1 MHYIKKIIFENIKNK
16 VIIGVK
22 FQSIKNFFDR
32 KSQIN
37 LLFKVVLIL
46 ATAVVGIFSL
56 SEYLMD
62 FITISQNGIEFQYV
76 LRAFSVVSILIL
88 AAFLSVNFEGLFFK
102 KLSVSY
108 LVYLLISYFLLMT
121 QNLNNEHFKFFAFD
135 TNNFFEV
142 RSIGLIFIIV
152 LVALLLKYSAT
163 KIELIE

>member
-56 SEYLMD
+56 SE
-62 FITISQNGIEFQYV
+62 V
-76 LRAFSVVSILIL
+76 
-88 AAFLSVNFEGLFFK
+88 
-102 KLSVSY
+102 
-108 LVYLLISYFLLMT
+108 
-121 QNLNNEHFKFFAFD
+121 FD
-135 TNNFFEV
+135 GFYNYKSEW
-142 RSIGLIFIIV
+142 
-152 LVALLLKYSAT
+152 Y
-163 KIELIE
+163 